1 MFAVL
6 VLLLPGSAR
15 AERRPACH
23 HLDYLSRLVRPPATT
38 TAVRLRCY
46 WGAFRCRDCPVR
58 RRRQVILAPHRSE
71 LTPTAA
77 DTVRVE
83 RSPCFLV
90 RGERGVSKGASFH
103 LRGPNREAELDC
115 CTS

>member
-83 RSPCFLV
+83 LSLFFGPGREGGIKRGFLSSQ
-90 RGERGVSKGASFH
+90 RPK
-103 LRGPNREAELDC
+103 
-115 CTS
+115 